1 MELHLKRNTSVLLIS
16 LLMFSVLFIT
26 ACNPLSDIHED
37 SGNTTQEEATSSPAV
52 LETWQD
58 KWNAALVNKSVDISS
73 LRLYSL
79 IDGIISTS
87 PPYAYASDKE
97 TIGRFIGLF
106 GDIDLNFQQRSDE
119 EYNTLLTTTANVIDF
134 LIKINDDENSIEF
147 RMYDNGRLEYE
158 ENGITYVSDTSLNYD
173 GFKVFYDEIK
183 KTGQS

>member
-1 MELHLKRNTSVLLIS
+1 M
-16 LLMFSVLFIT
+16 
-26 ACNPLSDIHED
+26 
-37 SGNTTQEEATSSPAV
+37 
-52 LETWQD
+52 
-58 KWNAALVNKSVDISS
+58 
-73 LRLYSL
+73 
-79 IDGIISTS
+79 
-87 PPYAYASDKE
+87 
-97 TIGRFIGLF
+97 F

>member
-1 MELHLKRNTSVLLIS
+1 MESHLKRNTIVLLIS
-16 LLMFSVLFIT
+16 LLMFSALFIT
-26 ACNPLSDIHED
+26 ACKPQPDVPED
-37 SGNTTQEEATSSPAV
+37 SGNTTPEEATSSPAV

-73 LRLYSL
+73 FRLYSL
-79 IDGIISTS
+79 TDGIISTS

-106 GDIDLNFQQRSDE
+106 GDINLNFQQRSDD

-158 ENGITYVSDTSLNYD
+158 ENGITYISDTSLNYD
-173 GFKVFYDEIK
+173 GFKVFYEEIK